1 MFIISKIVYLAE
13 YKNRKSDQLAND
25 NEDSF
30 SKAIERLTKQNGIS
44 YEKMLLGTPD
54 EKAKERKLLNEKMAR
69 TKLELESDE

>member
-1 MFIISKIVYLAE
+1 MFIISNIVYLEE
-13 YKNRKSDQLAND
+13 YKNRKSDQLVTD

-69 TKLELESDE
+69 TKIELESDE

>member
-1 MFIISKIVYLAE
+1 MFIISNIVYLAE
-13 YKNRKSDQLAND
+13 YKNRKSDQLVTD

>member
-69 TKLELESDE
+69 TKIELESDE

>member
-69 TKLELESDE
+69 TRLELESDE